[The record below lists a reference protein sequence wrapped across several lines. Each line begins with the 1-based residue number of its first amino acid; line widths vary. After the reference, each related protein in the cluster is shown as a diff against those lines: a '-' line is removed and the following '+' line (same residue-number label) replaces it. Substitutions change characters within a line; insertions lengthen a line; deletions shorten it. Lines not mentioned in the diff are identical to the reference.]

1 MDRPRSNSFHYTFEM
16 PVGVLPAEQPALCPV
31 RRTVSRWDPARSLF
45 LRRGARVGA
54 YRTDTGDFTDAEIAR
69 VKHGLGQVYLDVS
82 SKPFPDDF
90 ARDLVLLRRSAV
102 CDGCP
107 ERGACPGLFD
117 PSPGDV
123 FTRDDA
129 PVRAM
134 LAALTGDVLDVGCG
148 HAPYADAMAPGV
160 ASGALRYTGLDP
172 DPAAIAALG
181 ARWPRATLSVGGAE
195 DLTAAA
201 RFDHALVLR
210 SWNHLRDPVAASAA
224 LARALRP
231 GGTLLVVDNVAFG
244 LVRSRRHAQAA
255 EGGPG
260 VFEHFRND
268 GPDEAL
274 AHITRGAPGLAL
286 VARRDIAP
294 GTSNQ
299 WSLVLSAP
307 AAHELP

>member
-172 DPAAIAALG
+172 DPAAIAALRE
-181 ARWPRATLSVGGAE
+181 RWPRATLSVGGAE